1 MDCCTVLDPAT
12 RTFDVAMLLVMGLTI
27 SLGHCVGM
35 CGPLVT
41 AFSVSSRTRGHGN
54 RALLAR
60 SLVYHLGRVA
70 SYCVIGALFGWLGES
85 FFVAEGGRQ
94 VQGGLSIAIAV
105 LMLLVAM
112 SLAGWVPALRWLESG
127 RWGQAMGCRIRE
139 LLDAP
144 SLGHCFLL
152 GSANG
157 WLPCGPV
164 LAAAMTAAATGSP
177 WMGIVAML
185 LFGTATIPVLVI
197 LGMGTGQLGLRAR
210 VLFHRI
216 GAIVIVLIALQ
227 LVLRGL
233 AVFGV
238 AGHLRFGEFVL
249 W

>member
-1 MDCCTVLDPAT
+1 MDCCTVLDPAS
-12 RTFDVAMLLVMGLTI
+12 RPFDVAMLLVMGLTI

-41 AFSVSSRTRGHGN
+41 AFSVSSRARGIGN

-60 SLVYHLGRVA
+60 NVVYHLGRIT
-70 SYCVIGALFGWLGES
+70 SYGIIGALFGWLGES

-94 VQGGLSIAIAV
+94 VQGGLSLAIAV
-105 LMLLVAM
+105 MMLLVAA

-152 GSANG
+152 GGANG

-177 WMGIVAML
+177 LKGIFAML
-185 LFGTATIPVLVI
+185 LFGAATIPVLVI
-197 LGMGTGQLGLRAR
+197 LGMGTGQLGVRAR
-210 VLFHRI
+210 MFFHRI
-216 GAIVIVLIALQ
+216 GAVVVVLIAVQ
-227 LVLRGL
+227 LALRGL
-233 AVFGV
+233 AAFGV
-238 AGHLRFGEFVL
+238 VGHLKFGEFVI